1 VYKIP
6 KRPLTIL
13 EIYGGTA
20 AGLEALLRT
29 GHHIK
34 KYTGADTNPD
44 THTSTKHRLAQL
56 QKQYPTQLPLT
67 SITQWDNLLPLE
79 PTLITTNNIAAT
91 IPEGIDILIAG
102 LPTYTSPSTTKP
114 TITNPHER
122 AIKHII
128 QLTRSLYNTQT
139 NKIGYLILNT
149 PDVAQHPHTK
159 DWLGP
164 IITLDGPPCGSGAH
178 RPTKCFQNLTPNST
192 AQTNFNN
199 LPTPTLTT
207 NSRLKQANFHHWKT
221 QPTIPCYY
229 HRHCCASILM
239 AAQGVAVHGS

>member
-29 GHHIK
+29 GHHIT
-34 KYTGADTNPD
+34 KYTWADTNPG
-44 THTSTKHRLAQL
+44 THTSTQHRLAQL
-56 QKQYPTQLPLT
+56 QQQYPTQLPLT

-91 IPEGIDILIAG
+91 FFEGIDILIAV
-102 LPTYTSPSTTKP
+102 LPTYTSPSATKP
-114 TITNPHER
+114 TIASPHER

-128 QLTRSLYNTQT
+128 QLTRSLYTTQI

-149 PDVAQHPHTK
+149 HT
-159 DWLGP
+159 LRTG
-164 IITLDGPPCGSGAH
+164 
-178 RPTKCFQNLTPNST
+178 
-192 AQTNFNN
+192 
-199 LPTPTLTT
+199 
-207 NSRLKQANFHHWKT
+207 
-221 QPTIPCYY
+221 
-229 HRHCCASILM
+229 
-239 AAQGVAVHGS
+239 

>member
-29 GHHIK
+29 GHHIQ
-34 KYTGADTNPD
+34 KYTWADINPD
-44 THTSTKHRLAQL
+44 THTSIKHRLAQL
-56 QKQYPTQLPLT
+56 QQQYPTQLPLT
-67 SITQWDNLLPLE
+67 SINQWDNLLPLE
-79 PTLITTNNIAAT
+79 PTLITTNNMSDT
-91 IPEGIDILIAG
+91 FPGGINILVAG
-102 LPTYTSPSTTKP
+102 LPTYTPPTATKP

-139 NKIGYLILNT
+139 NMIGYLVLNT
-149 PDVAQHPHTK
+149 PYAAQHPHTK

-164 IITLDGPPCGSGAH
+164 IITLDDPPCGSGAH
-178 RPTKCFQNLTPNST
+178 RPTRCFQNLTPNST
-192 AQTNFNN
+192 AQTKFNN
-199 LPTPTLTT
+199 LPTPP
-207 NSRLKQANFHHWKT
+207 S
-221 QPTIPCYY
+221 P
-229 HRHCCASILM
+229 SIH
-239 AAQGVAVHGS
+239 A